1 MKSKFSNSTKQISE
15 SLRNIARA
23 MDSAI
28 ISWRT
33 AMDNQNH
40 TDPVSTKISIAQG
53 KATPDPLN

>member
-1 MKSKFSNSTKQISE
+1 
-15 SLRNIARA
+15 

-53 KATPDPLN
+53 KATPESLN